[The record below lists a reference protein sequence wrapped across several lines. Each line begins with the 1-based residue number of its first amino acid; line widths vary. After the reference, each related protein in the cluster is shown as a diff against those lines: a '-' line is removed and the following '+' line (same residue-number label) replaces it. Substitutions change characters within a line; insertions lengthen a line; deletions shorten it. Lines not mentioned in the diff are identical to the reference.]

1 MRILNEAIQVIIQAP
16 GDLVYFLVALFALQ
30 QAFVSALSARS
41 GTPKASLARRWVWV
55 SGGMLLARAILVVLG
70 LAGVAGLVAPSNIL
84 PPLERWSLFATVVG
98 LIWVGI
104 LDVRYNHWRTPLVRG
119 LLFGL
124 LATTLCFYGYHAVAP
139 TAAGTF
145 FGITGGAV
153 LVEMVAILLV
163 LVVALG
169 LAAYIR
175 PLEWEWGLGVALFW
189 FVGTLAQIGWPDPS
203 TAIDGWL
210 RLFSLVSLPLLSIW
224 VHRQL
229 LPSPVRLAPPG
240 WLFEARSL
248 IELLQTV
255 GASPDLES
263 SLIVASSRL
272 AALMQVNICAVALT
286 AKDAEGAVQVIA
298 IHPPTAAQPA
308 PSQLPLAAYAGLQ
321 LAFEERRIVLA
332 SLPDDD
338 SWLTPLYSALGF
350 ETVLPLAVLPLQEAG
365 QMLGLLLLG
374 GPQEMPVWRSSD
386 MATPLFVS
394 GQLAGAITS
403 ARSVVAVPAGSGDGE
418 ARATE
423 GAVPVAA
430 DAGQLGGETDKDRQ
444 RLVEALEQARVQFQA
459 LNSRIRSL
467 MQEIKSRDEEIL
479 ALNKELETRDHGIS
493 ETELSI
499 WQGEVRQMAHEHE
512 GLDLTIKE
520 LTEDRDL
527 LLSERTRLSEALSES
542 KQALEQMEEHRG
554 RLEEE
559 VLSFKAR
566 LEMAEAEPT
575 TLVPDPLDRLV
586 AQNTGAT
593 YAGPLGLVIADEDGQ
608 MTMAD
613 AISRQMLRLPEGDV
627 SGLPV
632 DNLFSDPRWSSGI
645 DDLLAPSD
653 RGGLNRLRLTLSPD
667 DDTVI
672 EADLVSLRGRDDD
685 VDGLV
690 IMLRSSQS
698 EVERHETLVSLVSD
712 FRTPMT
718 AITGYTDLLLGEQGG
733 ILTEMQQQFL
743 ERVKANVEQL
753 THLLND
759 LIRIASP
766 DSRLVKFLP
775 QPISLIEIIEE
786 AIMGLAARFRER
798 RLAVQLDLPPELALV
813 RADRDSLYQI
823 MLRLLSN
830 AVLCSEEGTQ
840 IVLNAHEVS
849 HFEEGRY
856 LQISVTDTGPGIL
869 PEDYPRVF
877 RKLYRANQPLV
888 QGLGE
893 SGVGMAI
900 AKALVEANGGRI
912 WVESEEGVGS
922 TLSFLLPCETEVQAQ
937 GD

>member
-1 MRILNEAIQVIIQAP
+1 MRILNEAIQVITQAP

-41 GTPKASLARRWVWV
+41 GTPKASLARRWVWA

-70 LAGVAGLVAPSNIL
+70 LAGVAGLVVPSNIL
-84 PPLERWSLFATVVG
+84 PPLERWSLFASVVG
-98 LIWVGI
+98 LIWVGL
-104 LDVRYNHWRTPLVRG
+104 LDARFDHWRTPVVRG

-124 LATTLCFYGYHAVAP
+124 LAITLCFYGYHAVAP

-153 LVEMVAILLV
+153 LAEMVAILLA
-163 LVVALG
+163 LALALG

-189 FVGTLAQIGWPDPS
+189 FVGTLAQISWPDPS

-229 LPSPVRLAPPG
+229 LPDPVPVAPPG
-240 WLFEARSL
+240 RLFEARPL
-248 IELLQTV
+248 IELLQNV
-255 GASPDLES
+255 GVSRDLES
-263 SLIVASSRL
+263 SLIAASSRL
-272 AALMQVNICAVALT
+272 AALMQVDICAVALT
-286 AKDAEGAVQVIA
+286 AEDAKGAVQIIA
-298 IHPPTAAQPA
+298 IHPPTAAQST

-321 LAFEERRIVLA
+321 RAFEERQIVLA

-338 SWLTPLYSALGF
+338 GWLTPLYKALGF
-350 ETVLPLAVLPLQEAG
+350 ETVLPLAVLPLHHAG

-374 GPQEMPVWRSSD
+374 GPQEMSVWRSSD
-386 MATPLFVS
+386 MTTPVFVS
-394 GQLAGAITS
+394 DQLAGAIAS
-403 ARSVVAVPAGSGDGE
+403 ARSVAVAPAGSGGGE
-418 ARATE
+418 ARAAE
-423 GAVPVAA
+423 AAPVAA
-430 DAGQLGGETDKDRQ
+430 AAGQPGGEADKDRQ

-479 ALNKELETRDHGIS
+479 ALNKELDTRSHGIS

-499 WQGEVRQMAHEHE
+499 WQGEVRQLAHEHE
-512 GLDLTIKE
+512 GLDLTVKE

-527 LLSERTRLSEALSES
+527 LLSERTRLSEALSEN
-542 KQALEQMEEHRG
+542 KQALEQTEEHRE

-559 VLSFKAR
+559 VLSLRAR
-566 LEMAEAEPT
+566 LEMPEIEPT
-575 TLVPDPLDRLV
+575 TLVPAPMDQPS
-586 AQNTGAT
+586 AQDTGAS
-593 YAGPLGLVIADEDGQ
+593 YAGALGLVIADEDGQ
-608 MTMAD
+608 ITMAD
-613 AISRQMLRLPEGDV
+613 ALSRRILRLPEGDV

-632 DNLFSDPRWSSGI
+632 DGAFADPRWSSAI
-645 DDLLAPSD
+645 DDLLARSD
-653 RGGLNRLRLTLSPD
+653 AGGLNRLHLTLSPD

-690 IMLRSSQS
+690 IMLRSSQG
-698 EVERHETLVSLVSD
+698 EAERHETMVSLASD

-753 THLLND
+753 TYLLND
-759 LIRIASP
+759 LIRVASP
-766 DSRLVKFLP
+766 DSGLMRFSP

-798 RLAVQLDLPPELALV
+798 QLAVQLDLPPELALV

-840 IVLNAHEVS
+840 IVVNAHEVDNS
-849 HFEEGRY
+849 EDGRY
-856 LQISVTDTGPGIL
+856 LQISVTDTGHGIL

-877 RKLYRANQPLV
+877 RKLHRANQPLV

>member
-1 MRILNEAIQVIIQAP
+1 MRILNEAIQVITQAP

-41 GTPKASLARRWVWV
+41 GTPKASLARRWVWA

-70 LAGVAGLVAPSNIL
+70 LASVAGLLVPSNIL
-84 PPLERWSLFATVVG
+84 PPLERWSLFASVVG
-98 LIWVGI
+98 LIWVGL
-104 LDVRYNHWRTPLVRG
+104 LDARFDHWRTPVVRG

-124 LATTLCFYGYHAVAP
+124 LAITLCFYGYHAVAP

-145 FGITGGAV
+145 FGVTGGAV
-153 LVEMVAILLV
+153 LAEMVAILLA
-163 LVVALG
+163 LMLALG

-189 FVGTLAQIGWPDPS
+189 LVGTLAQIIWPDPS

-229 LPSPVRLAPPG
+229 LPDPVPVAPPG
-240 WLFEARSL
+240 GLFDARPL
-248 IELLQTV
+248 IELLQNV
-255 GASPDLES
+255 GASRDLDS

-272 AALMQVNICAVALT
+272 ASLLQVDICAVALT
-286 AKDAEGAVQVIA
+286 AKDTKGAVQIIA
-298 IHPPTAAQPA
+298 IHPPTAAQAA
-308 PSQLPLAAYAGLQ
+308 PPQLPLATYAGLQ
-321 LAFEERRIVLA
+321 RAFEERQIVVASSPDEDGWLA
-332 SLPDDD
+332 
-338 SWLTPLYSALGF
+338 PLYKALGF
-350 ETVLPLAVLPLQEAG
+350 ETVLPLAVLPLHHAG

-374 GPQEMPVWRSSD
+374 GPQGMSVWRGSD
-386 MATPLFVS
+386 LTTLVFVS
-394 GQLAGAITS
+394 DQLAGAIAS
-403 ARSVVAVPAGSGDGE
+403 ARSVAVALAGSGGGE
-418 ARATE
+418 ARAAE
-423 GAVPVAA
+423 AAPVVAA
-430 DAGQLGGETDKDRQ
+430 AAQPAGVADKDRQ

-479 ALNKELETRDHGIS
+479 VLNKELDTRNHGIS
-493 ETELSI
+493 ETELSV
-499 WQGEVRQMAHEHE
+499 WQGEVRQLAHEHE
-512 GLDLTIKE
+512 GLDRTIQE

-542 KQALEQMEEHRG
+542 KQTLEQIEEHRE

-559 VLSFKAR
+559 VVSLRAR
-566 LEMAEAEPT
+566 LEMAETEPT
-575 TLVPDPLDRLV
+575 TLVPALMDQLSGPDS
-586 AQNTGAT
+586 GAS
-593 YAGPLGLVIADEDGQ
+593 YLGALGLVTADEDGQ
-608 MTMAD
+608 ITMAD
-613 AISRQMLRLPEGDV
+613 ALARRLLEMPEGDV
-627 SGLPV
+627 SGLSV
-632 DNLFSDPRWSSGI
+632 DDVFADPQWSSAI
-645 DDLLAPSD
+645 DDLLARSD
-653 RGGLNRLRLTLSPD
+653 AGGLNRLHLTLSPD

-672 EADLVSLRGRDDD
+672 EADLVSLRGQDGD

-690 IMLRSSQS
+690 IMLRSSES
-698 EVERHETLVSLVSD
+698 EAERHETMVSLASD

-753 THLLND
+753 TYLLND

-766 DSRLVKFLP
+766 DSRLMRFSP

-830 AVLCSEEGTQ
+830 AVLCSDEGTQ
-840 IVLNAHEVS
+840 IVVNAHEVS
-849 HFEEGRY
+849 DFEDGRY
-856 LQISVTDTGPGIL
+856 LQISVTDTGHGIR

-877 RKLYRANQPLV
+877 RKLHRANQPLV

-937 GD
+937 GIR